1 MKHLSSLC
9 LLFSALLGTACTT
22 SDASSSANPVA
33 PSGSLSTEAFS
44 GTVDV
49 GGSDSH
55 TFSVVLSGGQLN
67 VILTAAGPPTTIYMG
82 LGIGT
87 PAGGSCSLLS
97 SSQVLTQAGTTAQL
111 SGTANAGTY
120 CVAVF
125 DAGNQTAQI
134 AYSLTVTHY

>member
-22 SDASSSANPVA
+22 SNASSSAIPTA
-33 PSGSLSTEAFS
+33 PSGSPSTEAFS

-55 TFSVVLSGGQLN
+55 TFSVNLSGGQLN

-82 LGIGT
+82 LGVGT
-87 PAGGSCSLLS
+87 PAGSSCSLLS
-97 SSQVLTQAGTTAQL
+97 SSQVLAQAGTTAQL

-134 AYSLTVTHY
+134 AYSVTVTHY

>member
-1 MKHLSSLC
+1 MKHISFLC
-9 LLFSALLGTACTT
+9 LLLGALLATACTT
-22 SDASSSANPVA
+22 SADSSSANPLA
-33 PSGSLSTEAFS
+33 PSGPLATEAFS

-55 TFSVVLSGGQLN
+55 TFSVTLSGGQLN
-67 VILTAAGPPTTIYMG
+67 VDLTAAGPPTTIYMG
-82 LGIGT
+82 VGIGT
-87 PAGGSCSLLS
+87 PTGGSCSLLN

-111 SGTANAGTY
+111 TGSVNAGTY

-134 AYSLTVTHY
+134 AYSVTVTHY